1 MAQKNVLC
9 DTGILI
15 QVLRRDGDIIKK
27 LDLIGRDQLYISII
41 SVAEIFNGTRK
52 NERDETL
59 NFLNSLNVLHLDK
72 NISKRFKSLSNYLFQ
87 KDNTIPVED
96 LLIASTAIEYGY
108 ELYTLNKKDFSNL
121 PGIKLYKP

>member
-1 MAQKNVLC
+1 MAQKSVLC

-52 NERDETL
+52 SERDETL

-72 NISKRFKSLSNYLFQ
+72 NISKRFKSLSN
-87 KDNTIPVED
+87 
-96 LLIASTAIEYGY
+96 
-108 ELYTLNKKDFSNL
+108 
-121 PGIKLYKP
+121 